1 MDAHD
6 RDGSLKR
13 RGSAREP
20 NAVARRYWAEILAGV
35 PADDGGEDRR
45 RRRARAVR
53 MPTTMRSHPARG
65 R

>member
-6 RDGSLKR
+6 GDRSRKR
-13 RGSAREP
+13 RGSPREP
-20 NAVARRYWAEILAGV
+20 NALARRYWAEILAGV
-35 PADDGGEDRR
+35 SADDGGEDRR

-53 MPTTMRSHPARG
+53 MRTTVRSHPAGG

>member
-6 RDGSLKR
+6 RDGSRKR
-13 RGSAREP
+13 TGSTPEP
-20 NAVARRYWAEILAGV
+20 NALARRYWAEIFAGV
-35 PADDGGEDRR
+35 PADDGGERR

-53 MPTTMRSHPARG
+53 MRTTVRSYPARD